1 MKKCVRPI
9 RVIVKGSKDETDGYP
24 ICKREFFEK
33 FNFCPDCGVKLNWE
47 GGDTG
52 EENNCSMD

>member
-1 MKKCVRPI
+1 MKKSVKPI
-9 RVIVKGSKDETDGYP
+9 RVDDDRTDGCP

-47 GGDTG
+47 GGDTD
-52 EENNCSMD
+52 EENCGSLD